1 MSETELTKKIK
12 ELTHTYVPKI
22 TRITHRIS
30 FSFTGKVWLHF
41 CQNCEWPVDLK
52 DKRCPKCGAVIVEA
66 EKKWVFNFEGGLSN
80 KTYFDK

>member
-1 MSETELTKKIK
+1 MQRN
-12 ELTHTYVPKI
+12 I
-22 TRITHRIS
+22 TSRITHRIS

-66 EKKWVFNFEGGLSN
+66 EKKSGFLTLKV
-80 KTYFDK
+80 D